1 MDGFYGK
8 NLFILES
15 ALKQMLT
22 NIELIKCYCK
32 ANGLHDPIEHYEG
45 RIKTEESMLEKLRRK
60 GLEPTIDNALTKI
73 HDAVGVRV
81 ICSFVDD
88 VYLIADM
95 LRATEGFDVLEEKDY
110 ISKPKPNGYRSY
122 HMIVYFDVSLPG
134 ETKHVPVEI
143 QIRTIAQD
151 CWAALEHTLHY
162 KKEIKNVELIRKE
175 LKRCAEE
182 MASTDLTM
190 QTVRQMINGEI

>member
-1 MDGFYGK
+1 MGEFYK
-8 NLFILES
+8 DNLFILEC

-22 NIELIKCYCK
+22 NIELFKRYCK
-32 ANGLHDPIEHYEG
+32 AHSKPDPIEHFEG
-45 RIKTEESMLEKLRRK
+45 RIKSEESMVEKLNRK
-60 GLEPTIDNALTKI
+60 GFEPTVENALTKI
-73 HDAVGVRV
+73 YDAVGVRI

-88 VYLIADM
+88 VYTLVEMIKSV
-95 LRATEGFDVLEEKDY
+95 GSLEIIEQKDY
-110 ISKPKPNGYRSY
+110 IASPKPNGYRSY
-122 HMIVYFDVSLPG
+122 HMIIMFPVNLPG
-134 ETKHVPVEI
+134 ECRRVPVEI

-162 KKEIKNVELIRKE
+162 KKEIKNVELIQKE

-190 QTVRQMINGEI
+190 QTVRQMINGEF